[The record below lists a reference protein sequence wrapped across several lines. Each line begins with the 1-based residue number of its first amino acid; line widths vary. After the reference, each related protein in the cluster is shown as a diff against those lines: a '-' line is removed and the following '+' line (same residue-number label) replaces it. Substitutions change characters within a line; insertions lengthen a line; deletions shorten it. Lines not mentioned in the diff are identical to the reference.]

1 MTRRILLLA
10 LLLPLA
16 GCISV
21 HQTPLPSNQA
31 VAVDYPGAAAGD
43 GAAQLRLASAY
54 RQGWG
59 GVDKNEAEMLR
70 RWLGAAEAGNA
81 EAQMLLAGHYRAG
94 DRERA
99 AYWFL
104 RAAESGHRQAPGSLA
119 ALYADT
125 RSGPPDYPAA
135 LAWAYVAGN
144 TYQINTFAKQ
154 VTPEA
159 QVAAQQLAEQWKSRL
174 PAKDK
179 K

>member
-1 MTRRILLLA
+1 MRYLVLLF
-10 LLLPLA
+10 LLPLA

-31 VAVDYPGAAAGD
+31 VAVDYPGAANGD
-43 GAAQLRLASAY
+43 GAAQLRLASDY

-59 GVDKNEAEMLR
+59 GVGKNEAEALR

-81 EAQMLLAGHYRAG
+81 EAQLALAAYYRPS

-99 AYWFL
+99 VYWYQ
-104 RAAESGHRQAPGSLA
+104 RAAESGNRLAPGALA
-119 ALYADT
+119 TLYADG
-125 RSGPPDYPAA
+125 RSAPADYQAA
-135 LAWAYVAGN
+135 LTWAYVAGN
-144 TYQINTFAKQ
+144 AYQINTYLKQ

-159 QVAAQQLAEQWKSRL
+159 QAAAQRLAEQWKSRL
-174 PAKDK
+174 SAKDK